1 MKCSGKSRKLP
12 RLHLYNFETFFLFL
26 ELIMMCG
33 NAGNNTTHMIET
45 RKHSLQVPDIF
56 LMFVALLGVLLNGL
70 LLIFGRKN
78 LPKSCSI
85 FICNL
90 AAADL
95 ATALVA
101 LVLGFRRLITCKM
114 FRRIIGIISWSTVLA
129 SFLTLLGIALQRYI
143 AVVHSV
149 WSHSRMKN
157 HQWFYKLII
166 TGIWLVALVF
176 ALFLH
181 YYSRVTMLII
191 TCLSEI
197 MIIVI
202 IVLYLKIYSSFR
214 SYRVKD
220 KEGIFAANERRLTF
234 NLKKEAK
241 LSMIVCCVT
250 AMLVIGV
257 LPNVIILQTM
267 QIMALSGKKIKCMK
281 ILHDVN
287 SYWVVIEV
295 LGFSLNPLIYFWH
308 LQMSNKI
315 SSDGSIERF
324 RRTLGFPRT
333 KRRIVPELT
342 ITQSRPTEMTNS
354 VCLAEKETTQVSN
367 TMTSS
372 C

>member
-1 MKCSGKSRKLP
+1 
-12 RLHLYNFETFFLFL
+12 
-26 ELIMMCG
+26 MCG
-33 NAGNNTTHMIET
+33 SAGNNTTNTMQARE
-45 RKHSLQVPDIF
+45 HSLQVPDIF
-56 LMFVALLGVLLNGL
+56 LMFVALLGVFLNGI

-95 ATALVA
+95 ATAVVA
-101 LVLGFRRLITCKM
+101 LMLGFRRLITCEI
-114 FRRIIGIISWSTVLA
+114 FGRIIGIMSWCTVLA
-129 SFLTLLGIALQRYI
+129 SFLTLLCIAVQRYI

-157 HQWFYKLII
+157 QQWFYKLIV
-166 TGIWLVALVF
+166 TGIWVVALIF

-181 YYSRVTMLII
+181 YYSDVTKLVI

-202 IVLYLKIYSSFR
+202 IALYLKIYLSFR

-220 KEGIFAANERRLTF
+220 KEGIFATNERRLSF

-241 LSMIVCCVT
+241 LSMVVSCVT
-250 AMLVIGV
+250 VMLVIGV

-267 QIMALSGKKIKCMK
+267 LVMLLSGIVKDINCMK
-281 ILHDVN
+281 TLHDFN
-287 SYWVVIEV
+287 SYWAVMEV

-308 LQMSNKI
+308 LQLTNKI
-315 SSDGSIERF
+315 GSDTSIETF
-324 RRTLGFPRT
+324 RNAVGFPRAR
-333 KRRIVPELT
+333 RRIVPEVT
-342 ITQSRPTEMTNS
+342 IVQSRPTEMTNS
-354 VCLAEKETTQVSN
+354 VCLAEKETMQLSN
-367 TMTSS
+367 TVTSS